1 MVSICPLLYTVKPQN
16 LNFFPDE
23 AKTIIKAKITKSL
36 HAFENY
42 TPIYNVQVMNSFN
55 TELQLKRT
63 ESMIKNK
70 LKNVLNELQC
80 LRLL

>member
-16 LNFFPDE
+16 LNFFSDE

-42 TPIYNVQVMNSFN
+42 TPIYIQVMNSFN